1 MDRIHITPSTS
12 VVLAPRRDGDGHSEV
27 LAARGSGNSIA
38 AFCKKSVVLIVA
50 TVAAA
55 VSCFFVAPDEGYLD
69 YFDWR
74 TLVSLLCM
82 LAVVAAL

>member
-1 MDRIHITPSTS
+1 MLKHR
-12 VVLAPRRDGDGHSEV
+12 LKRDESP
-27 LAARGSGNSIA
+27 ARGSGNSIA

-55 VSCFFVAPDEGYLD
+55 VSCFFVAPDEGYPD

>member
-1 MDRIHITPSTS
+1 MH
-12 VVLAPRRDGDGHSEV
+12 GDGHSEV
-27 LAARGSGNSIA
+27 LAARGSGNSVA

-50 TVAAA
+50 TVAA
-55 VSCFFVAPDEGYLD
+55 VSCFFVAPDEGYPD